1 MKVLKVKRNLRIELS
16 KTDKTTQMILGY
28 LTYHAG
34 KLWNEAN
41 YLVKNK
47 LAKPNKFDL
56 YNKLKDKSIHK
67 KSLQS
72 RTAQIVLDELS
83 RGWQNF
89 FKYLENPNKYPS
101 PVKPPKYNKKKSPH
115 RPVIYDKTGFKIEGN
130 IIRLS
135 LSKELKQHL
144 KEKHNIEIDYLKIET
159 GLNLSKL
166 NILNIQITP
175 YKVYDNITYRLNI
188 VYEKEIEE
196 TKPQTGRVL
205 AIDYGVSN
213 FVTIVIENQPISYIV
228 DGKGIQSILRKY
240 LKKLAKW
247 QKKRDNL
254 LNKGLSTSR
263 VDKVL
268 HRIQKRINNL
278 IRDFSHKV
286 SNLIV
291 ELAKKYGVSHIV
303 IGKLQESKNKESKLP
318 SIIDQMLRLLP
329 HGRVSKQ
336 IGDKANEY
344 GIRTMLVDESYTSGV
359 DSLKEV
365 AVNKENYTPEAR
377 KHRGLFK
384 SVLGFINADVN
395 GARNILKKFK
405 KSFHDYITGLKR
417 TIRLRVFGKLKQ
429 VSDLSDRMGADFSD
443 RMGASSPKSVQIY
456 GQIGVVR
463 CGDHLSGIRL
473 QQSSKLPE
481 KLPTNLQ
488 FERLYRSTN
497 IQFEPAVRQS
507 TLVGA

>member
-1 MKVLKVKRNLRIELS
+1 MSRKVKRSLRIELNS
-16 KTDKTTQMILGY
+16 IDQTTQIILGY

-47 LAKPNKFDL
+47 LAKPNQYDL
-56 YNKLKDKSIHK
+56 YNKLKDTSVHK

-83 RGWQNF
+83 RAWQNF
-89 FKYLENPNKYPS
+89 FDYLQKPEKYPS
-101 PVKPPKYNKKKSPH
+101 PVKSPKYNKKKSPH

-135 LSKELKQHL
+135 LSKELKNHL
-144 KEKHNIEIDYLKIET
+144 KEKHNININYLTIET
-159 GLNLSKL
+159 GLDLSKL
-166 NILNIQITP
+166 NILNIQISP
-175 YKVYDNITYRLNI
+175 YKAYGNITYRLNM
-188 VYEKEIEE
+188 VYEKELPLH
-196 TKPQTGRVL
+196 THKPKTDRVL

-213 FVTIVIENQPISYIV
+213 FATIVIENQPISYII

-240 LKKLAKW
+240 LKNLAKW

-254 LNKGLSTSR
+254 LNKGLPTNR
-263 VDKVL
+263 VDKIL

-303 IGKLQESKNKESKLP
+303 IGKLQESKNRESKLS
-318 SIIDQMLRLLP
+318 SIIDQMLSLLP

-336 IGDKANEY
+336 MEYKAKEY
-344 GIRTMLVDESYTSGV
+344 GIKVILVDESYTSGV
-359 DSLKEV
+359 DSLKGV
-365 AVNKENYTPEAR
+365 AVSKENYTPEAR

-405 KSFHDYITGLKR
+405 KRFHDSITGLKK
-417 TIRLRVFGKLKQ
+417 TIRLRVFGKLK
-429 VSDLSDRMGADFSD
+429 SSLK
-443 RMGASSPKSVQIY
+443 SSPESVQVY
-456 GQIGVVR
+456 GHIGVVR

-473 QQSSKLPE
+473 HQGGIFPE
-481 KLPTNLQ
+481 KPPTNLQ
-488 FERLYRSTN
+488 FERPLGSN
-497 IQFEPAVRQS
+497 
-507 TLVGA
+507 LVGV

>member
-1 MKVLKVKRNLRIELS
+1 MESLRVKRSLRIELNNI
-16 KTDKTTQMILGY
+16 DQTTQIVLGY
-28 LTYHAG
+28 LTYYAG

-56 YNKLKDKSIHK
+56 YNKLKDTSIHK

-72 RTAQIVLDELS
+72 RTAQIILDELS

-89 FKYLENPNKYPS
+89 FKYLQKPEKYPS

-115 RPVIYDKTGFKIEGN
+115 RPVIYDKTGFTIEEN
-130 IIRLS
+130 TIRLS
-135 LSKELKQHL
+135 LSKELKNHL
-144 KEKHNIEIDYLKIET
+144 REKHGIDIDYLRIET
-159 GLNLSKL
+159 GLDLSKL

-175 YKVYDNITYRLNI
+175 YKAYGNITYRLNI
-188 VYEKEIEE
+188 VYEKKAEE
-196 TKPQTGRVL
+196 TKPQTDRAL

-213 FVTIVIENQPISYIV
+213 FATIVIENQPTSYIV
-228 DGKGIQSILRKY
+228 DGKGIQNLLRKY

-254 LNKGLSTSR
+254 QNKGLSTSR
-263 VDKVL
+263 VDKIL

-278 IRDFSHKV
+278 IRDFGHKV

-291 ELAKKYGVSHIV
+291 ELAKRYNVGAIV
-303 IGKLQESKNKESKLP
+303 IGKLQESKNKESKLS
-318 SIIDQMLRLLP
+318 SIIDQMLSLLP

-336 IGDKANEY
+336 IEYKAKEY
-344 GIRTMLVDESYTSGV
+344 GIKTILVDESYTSGV
-359 DSLKEV
+359 DSLINQTV
-365 AVNKENYTPEAR
+365 SKENYTPEAR

-384 SVLGFINADVN
+384 SVLGFVNADVN
-395 GARNILKKFK
+395 GARNILKKFE
-405 KSFHDYITGLKR
+405 KSFHDYITGLKKV
-417 TIRLRVFGKLKQ
+417 IRIRVFGKL
-429 VSDLSDRMGADFSD
+429 
-443 RMGASSPKSVQIY
+443 ASSPKSIRVY

-473 QQSSKLPE
+473 ALSEQTPCEALD
-481 KLPTNLQ
+481 
-488 FERLYRSTN
+488 
-497 IQFEPAVRQS
+497 
-507 TLVGA
+507 

>member
-1 MKVLKVKRNLRIELS
+1 MDSKKVKRSLRIELNN
-16 KTDKTTQMILGY
+16 TAPTTNIVLGY

-47 LAKPNKFDL
+47 LAKPNKYDL
-56 YNKLKDKSIHK
+56 YNKLKDTSIHK

-89 FKYLENPNKYPS
+89 FKYLRKSEKYPS
-101 PVKPPKYNKKKSPH
+101 PVKPPKFNKKKSPH
-115 RPVIYDKTGFKIEGN
+115 RPVIYDKTGFTIEGN
-130 IIRLS
+130 VIRLS

-144 KEKHNIEIDYLKIET
+144 KEKHGIDIDYLRIET
-159 GLNLSKL
+159 GLDLSQL

-175 YKVYDNITYRLNI
+175 YKAYGNITYKLNI
-188 VYEKEIEE
+188 VYEKEINE
-196 TKPQTGRVL
+196 TKPQTDKIL

-213 FVTIVIENQPISYIV
+213 FATIVIENQPVSYII
-228 DGKGIQSILRKY
+228 DGKGIQSLLRKY

-254 LNKGLSTSR
+254 LNKGLSTNR
-263 VDKVL
+263 VDKIL

-286 SNLIV
+286 SNLIA
-291 ELAKKYGVSHIV
+291 EIAKKYNVSTIV
-303 IGKLQESKNKESKLP
+303 IGKLQESKNKESKLS
-318 SIIDQMLRLLP
+318 SIIDQMLSLLP

-336 IGDKANEY
+336 IEYKAEEY
-344 GIRTMLVDESYTSGV
+344 GIKVVLVDESYTSGV
-359 DSLKEV
+359 DSLKNI

-384 SVLGFINADVN
+384 SILGLVNADVN

-405 KSFHDYITGLKR
+405 KRFHDYITGLKKV
-417 TIRLRVFGKLKQ
+417 IRIRVFGKL
-429 VSDLSDRMGADFSD
+429 
-443 RMGASSPKSVQIY
+443 ASSPKSVRVY
-456 GQIGVVR
+456 GQIGVAR

-473 QQSSKLPE
+473 SQDSKLPE
-481 KLPTNLQ
+481 KPPTNL
-488 FERLYRSTN
+488 
-497 IQFEPAVRQS
+497 
-507 TLVGA
+507 

>member
-1 MKVLKVKRNLRIELS
+1 MSRKIKRSLKIELNNA
-16 KTDKTTQMILGY
+16 DKTTNIVLGY

-56 YNKLKDKSIHK
+56 YNKLKDTSIHK

-72 RTAQIVLDELS
+72 RTAQIILDELS

-89 FKYLENPNKYPS
+89 FKYLQEPEKYPS
-101 PVKPPKYNKKKSPH
+101 PVKPPKFNKKKSPH
-115 RPVIYDKTGFKIEGN
+115 RPVIYDKTGFTIEGN
-130 IIRLS
+130 TIRLS
-135 LSKELKQHL
+135 LSKELKQYL
-144 KEKHNIEIDYLKIET
+144 KEKHGIDIDYLRIET
-159 GLNLSKL
+159 GLDLSQL

-175 YKVYDNITYRLNI
+175 YKAYGNITYRLNI

-196 TKPQTGRVL
+196 TKPQTDKAL

-213 FVTIVIENQPISYIV
+213 FATVVIENQPVSYVV
-228 DGKGIQSILRKY
+228 DGKGIQSLLRKY
-240 LKKLAKW
+240 LKKLSKW

-254 LNKGLSTSR
+254 LNKGLQTSR
-263 VDKVL
+263 VDRIL
-268 HRIQKRINNL
+268 HRIQRRINNL

-291 ELAKKYGVSHIV
+291 ELAKRYNVSTIV
-303 IGKLQESKNKESKLP
+303 IGKLQESKNKESKLS
-318 SIIDQMLRLLP
+318 SIIDQMLSLLP

-336 IGDKANEY
+336 IECKASEY
-344 GIRTMLVDESYTSGV
+344 GIKVVLVDESYTCSHLFAQFKELSGV
-359 DSLKEV
+359 DSLKNQTV
-365 AVNKENYTPEAR
+365 SKENYTPEAR

-384 SVLGFINADVN
+384 SILGLVNADVN

-405 KSFHDYITGLKR
+405 KRFHDYITGLKQTVR
-417 TIRLRVFGKLKQ
+417 IRVFGKLK
-429 VSDLSDRMGADFSD
+429 
-443 RMGASSPKSVQIY
+443 SSPKSVQVY

-473 QQSSKLPE
+473 HQNSNLPE
-481 KLPTNLQ
+481 KPPTNLR
-488 FERLYRSTN
+488 FEHAIRH
-497 IQFEPAVRQS
+497 S
-507 TLVGA
+507 TLVGM